1 MGKLDLPNLDL
12 SDVLLSHSLS
22 HRVGLPEHQAQL
34 LDVGAVMAAVETDD
48 LHALGHSDL
57 HPSGSATVAPLS
69 FLDLVT
75 AVIQEPDSVDVILV
89 CAQENL
95 NSLNGL
101 ARHDVVD
108 LCVQCGAFHRVHRV
122 TLHAI

>member
-12 SDVLLSHSLS
+12 SASVSLS
-22 HRVGLPEHQAQL
+22 QRVGLPEHQAQL

-57 HPSGSATVAPLS
+57 HPPGSATVAPLS

-75 AVIQEPDSVDVILV
+75 AVIQEPDSVDVVLV
-89 CAQENL
+89 
-95 NSLNGL
+95 
-101 ARHDVVD
+101 
-108 LCVQCGAFHRVHRV
+108 
-122 TLHAI
+122 